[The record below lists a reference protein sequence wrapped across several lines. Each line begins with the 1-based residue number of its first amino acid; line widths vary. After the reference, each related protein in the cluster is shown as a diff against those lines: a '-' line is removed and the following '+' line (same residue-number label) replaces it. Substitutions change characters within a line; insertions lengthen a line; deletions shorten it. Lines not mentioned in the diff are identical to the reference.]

1 MISEYYYYY
10 IIIYIV
16 ESFGENMTTLRKVK
30 LSKES
35 CVTYACIFPDHYAP
49 CLSCLYSHW
58 HLPTPVKAADLWFC
72 SILTFT
78 NTFSLKRGY

>member
-16 ESFGENMTTLRKVK
+16 EIFGENMTTLRKVK
-30 LSKES
+30 LSTES

-49 CLSCLYSHW
+49 CLSCLPFIGTSS
-58 HLPTPVKAADLWFC
+58 LRSKLQLCAFAL
-72 SILTFT
+72 
-78 NTFSLKRGY
+78 FSLSPTHLA